1 MIYLSIGSNLGDKK
15 KNLEKAKYLIN
26 LKNID
31 IVCSSSIYK
40 TASWP
45 DTNFP
50 DYLNIVIKVN
60 TKLNLIELFKCL
72 KKIEKEL
79 GRKKTPKN
87 YPRQCDIDIIDF
99 NGLNIKKTVDDQA
112 IIVPHPRMIN
122 RNFVLFP
129 LFEIDK
135 NWIHP
140 KNGHK
145 VSYLISNLEIK
156 QIRSI
161 KIL

>member
-26 LKNID
+26 LKKID

-60 TKLNLIELFKCL
+60 TELNLIELFKCL
-72 KKIEKEL
+72 KKIEKKL

>member
-129 LFEIDK
+129 LFEINK

-145 VSYLISNLEIK
+145 VSYLISNLEIN

>member
-1 MIYLSIGSNLGDKK
+1 M
-15 KNLEKAKYLIN
+15 EKAKYLIN
-26 LKNID
+26 LKKID

-60 TKLNLIELFKCL
+60 TELNLIELFKCL
-72 KKIEKEL
+72 KKIEKKL

>member
-1 MIYLSIGSNLGDKK
+1 MYLSIGSNLGDKK
-15 KNLEKAKYLIN
+15 NNLEKTKHLIN
-26 LKNID
+26 LKKID
-31 IVCSSSIYK
+31 IVSSSSIYK

-45 DTNFP
+45 DANFP
-50 DYLNIVIKVN
+50 EYLNIVIKVN

-72 KKIEKEL
+72 KLIEKEL
-79 GRKKTPKN
+79 GRKKAPKN

-99 NGLNIKKTVDDQA
+99 KGSNIKKVVDNQVV
-112 IIVPHPRMIN
+112 IVPHPRMIN

-140 KNGHK
+140 KNGQK
-145 VSYLISNLEIK
+145 ISYLISNLEIN